1 MKEEGVHH
9 GNSETQ
15 QTSDTTSDVI
25 SIAAAAEANTESNTH
40 DDYVYWGE
48 ACPVDLFYGSSCN
61 HHHAASQSP
70 MLDYSSAQMIP
81 HPCMNPYYSR
91 PDPGYSTG
99 QYIPEPGYG
108 APQSPLPPSPHHF
121 RHAPQQMYYGPWHAY
136 SQSAAVSQETHYP
149 QHSMLPLGAKN
160 SRWQAL
166 KSDEGAYGTP
176 KLTECEKLASGI
188 NFLQSNS
195 KATLFDIDG
204 TIFDVVRAGE
214 ASSRFIQKRLKLGS
228 MEEKRLALTT
238 ALSAIDDLA
247 YDQYGNFL
255 LQGLFEFGSADMKR
269 ELIGA
274 IYTQDIVALCL
285 HVCGCRVIQKALI
298 CLDQNDLCRL
308 FTEFHDKVFTLNH
321 DPNGNHVIQ
330 RCIQAMSY
338 FARNAANNGDPDL
351 ASSLSDQMQFIIDDI
366 ITHVKKLSMHRYGCR
381 VVQRAIEHCV
391 DHQKNAVL
399 ESVISHYPTLLTD
412 QYGNY
417 VVQQVLACGNE
428 AHQGAIV
435 KTLTEEGVLLSL
447 SMHKFASNVVEKVLV
462 HGESQHRVKVLEEM
476 LKDTRNDEGGYCCL
490 IELAKDPIAN
500 YVVNRAIEVSESDY
514 KERIRNLISSNR
526 QELSKSPYAKYVL
539 QRIATC
545 DK

>member
-1 MKEEGVHH
+1 MKEDEGVHH
-9 GNSETQ
+9 VNSEIQ
-15 QTSDTTSDVI
+15 QTSDTTSDVV
-25 SIAAAAEANTESNTH
+25 SIAAASEANSESNTN
-40 DDYVYWGE
+40 DDNVYWGTT
-48 ACPVDLFYGSSCN
+48 CPVDLFYGSSCN
-61 HHHAASQSP
+61 PHHAASQSP
-70 MLDYSSAQMIP
+70 MLDYSSAQTSP
-81 HPCMNPYYSR
+81 HPCMNPYYYR
-91 PDPGYSTG
+91 PHPGYSTG

-108 APQSPLPPSPHHF
+108 APQLPLPPYPHHF
-121 RHAPQQMYYGPWHAY
+121 RHSPQQMYYGPWHAY
-136 SQSAAVSQETHYP
+136 NQSAAVSQETHNP

-176 KLTECEKLASGI
+176 KLTKCESAI
-188 NFLQSNS
+188 NFLQNNP

-204 TIFDVVRAGE
+204 IIFDVVRASE
-214 ASSRFIQKRLKLGS
+214 ASSHFIQKRLKLGS

-238 ALSAIDDLA
+238 ALSAIDDLV
-247 YDQYGNFL
+247 YDQYGYFL
-255 LQGLFEFGSADMKR
+255 LQGLFEFGSADMKK

-285 HVCGCRVIQKALI
+285 HVRGCRVIQKALH
-298 CLDQNDLCRL
+298 CLEQNDLCRL
-308 FTEFHDKVFTLNH
+308 FTEFHDKVFTLIL

-330 RCIQAMSY
+330 RCIQSMSN
-338 FARNAANNGDPDL
+338 FARNAANNGDPDI

-366 ITHVKKLSMHRYGCR
+366 ITHIEKLSTHQYGCR

-391 DHQKNAVL
+391 DHQKHAVL
-399 ESVISHYPTLLTD
+399 DSVISHHRHLLTD

-417 VVQQVLACGNE
+417 VVQQLLACGNG
-428 AHQGAIV
+428 AHQAEIV
-435 KTLTEEGVLLSL
+435 KTLIDNGCLLSL
-447 SMHKFASNVVEKVLV
+447 SMHKFASNIVEKVLV
-462 HGESQHRVKVLEEM
+462 HGEPQHRVKLLEEM
-476 LKDTRNDEGGYCCL
+476 LIDTRSDEAGYCCL

-514 KERIRNLISSNR
+514 KERICNLILSNR

-539 QRIATC
+539 QRVATC